1 MSIGASPSLKTI
13 AGLVGDIAPHAMS
26 EMRGISFVTGN
37 SPTIEAISLSDFR
50 NQVIASAWT
59 VQARLARLTSLEGR
73 DYFGASVSIS
83 GDGDTAIVGAYE
95 YNNNINPIPDT
106 GKAYIFV
113 RSGTSWSEQTM
124 FRASD
129 AIREDEFGRS
139 VSISEDGNTAIV
151 GAPLED
157 NNSPTF
163 NDTNNYHFGAAYI
176 FVRSGTSWSQQQKLT
191 ASDRQTNGYFG
202 TSVSIS
208 EDGNTAIV
216 GASGVSSN
224 AGAIYI
230 FTRSGTSW
238 SQEDRLQ
245 VSSRNDRFG
254 ASVSISGDGN
264 TAVVGAPGLYQTGMA
279 YIFARSGTSWSEQ
292 GRTSSLSVFG
302 QTVGSGVSI
311 SGDGNTTIVGA
322 GKSNRVYIL
331 VRSGTSWSE
340 QASFQ
345 SSDVGGGDNFGGS
358 VSISTD
364 GNTAIV
370 GASGDDDG
378 GGTTSNTG
386 AAYIF
391 KRSGT
396 SWSQERKIRELG
408 RPAYLLS
415 QFFGTSVS
423 ISGDGNTTIVGMPLD
438 DYDDTDSGSALIYTG
453 SYFI

>member
-83 GDGDTAIVGAYE
+83 GDGNTAIVGAYE
-95 YNNNINPIPDT
+95 FNNFLNRYLDT

-163 NDTNNYHFGAAYI
+163 TDNNNYHFGAAYI

-224 AGAIYI
+224 AGAVYT
-230 FTRSGTSW
+230 FKRSGTSW

-245 VSSRNDRFG
+245 VVSSSKDRFG

-264 TAVVGAPGLYQTGMA
+264 TAVVGAPGVYITGAA
-279 YIFARSGTSWSEQ
+279 YIFGRSGTSWSEQ
-292 GRTSSLSVFG
+292 GRVSL
-302 QTVGSGVSI
+302 
-311 SGDGNTTIVGA
+311 
-322 GKSNRVYIL
+322 
-331 VRSGTSWSE
+331 
-340 QASFQ
+340 
-345 SSDVGGGDNFGGS
+345 GGLS
-358 VSISTD
+358 
-364 GNTAIV
+364 
-370 GASGDDDG
+370 
-378 GGTTSNTG
+378 
-386 AAYIF
+386 
-391 KRSGT
+391 
-396 SWSQERKIRELG
+396 REV
-408 RPAYLLS
+408 
-415 QFFGTSVS
+415 GTSVS
-423 ISGDGNTTIVGMPLD
+423 ISGDGNTTIVGDYRSEQVYILIRSGTSWSQSSFYPSDVGGGDRFGTSVSISKDGNTAIVGAPGDDDGGSDTGAAYIFKRYGTSWLQQRKIRVLGAPTYLSGEFFGTSVSISGDGNTAIVGMPLD
-438 DYDDTDSGSALIYTG
+438 SYDDTDAGSALIYTG